1 MFHKKTIRDVEL
13 ADQVILLRAD
23 YNVPLATIH
32 AAADELAENNE
43 LTNAGEVTLAAPT
56 SVEITSDFR
65 IRASLPTLQ
74 YLLAHDVAKIVII
87 SHLGR
92 PKGKEDS
99 LSLRPVAEHLAELLP
114 GHVINFVDE
123 ITGPEVAA
131 AVEDLPEG
139 GILLLENLRFDP
151 REKANDADFARELV
165 DFTGAQLFVQDGF
178 AVTHRE
184 QASTAAITKLLPS
197 VAGLLVEKEVTML
210 TRAVQDPARPFTVVI
225 GGAKVT
231 DKQPLIDKFL
241 PIADHLAVGGKIAA
255 DGYTSNNPKIYVA
268 TDFDEDGAGE
278 KLDIGPVATTEV
290 IDLVQQSQTV
300 LWNGV
305 LGKVEDAAY
314 ATSSTILAKYLG
326 ENPAITSIICG
337 GDTAGFVEGL
347 CTENPDLQFSL
358 ISTGG
363 GAALELLSGGT
374 MPGLENL
381 TDKD

>member
-1 MFHKKTIRDVEL
+1 MFHKKTVRDVNL
-13 ADQVILLRAD
+13 TDQIVLLRAD

-32 AAADELAENNE
+32 TAADGLAENSQ
-43 LTNAGEVTLAAPT
+43 LTDVGEVTSALPT
-56 SVEITSDFR
+56 SIEITSDFR

-74 YLLAHDVAKIVII
+74 YLLAHDVAKVIII

-92 PKGKEDS
+92 PSGKDTA

-123 ITGPEVAA
+123 VTGPEVSA

-151 REKANDADFARELV
+151 REKANDSDFARELV
-165 DFTGAQLFVQDGF
+165 ESTGAQLFVQDGF

-184 QASTAAITKLLPS
+184 QASTSAITQLLPS

-210 TRAVQDPARPFTVVI
+210 TQAVQNPARPFTVII
-225 GGAKVT
+225 GGAKVA

-268 TDFDEDGAGE
+268 TDFDEDSTGA
-278 KLDIGPVATTEV
+278 KLDVGPLATTE
-290 IDLVQQSQTV
+290 IIKLVEQSQTV

-314 ATSSTILAKYLG
+314 ATSSTILANFLG
-326 ENPAITSIICG
+326 EHPDITSIVCG

-347 CTENPDLQFSL
+347 CAENPALQFSL

-363 GAALELLSGGT
+363 GAALELLSGGQ
-374 MPGLENL
+374 MPGLASL
-381 TDKD
+381 ADKA